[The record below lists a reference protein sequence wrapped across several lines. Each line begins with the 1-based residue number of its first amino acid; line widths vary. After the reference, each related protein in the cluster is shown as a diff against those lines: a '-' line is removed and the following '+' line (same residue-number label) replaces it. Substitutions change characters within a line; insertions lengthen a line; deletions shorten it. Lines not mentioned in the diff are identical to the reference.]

1 MKKISVLILF
11 AVIFLSGCGKTD
23 NQTASEKKSSDEHA
37 RKETGQTTENSGGET
52 VEIKLPTV
60 QCGTCKT
67 NITKEFK
74 KVDGINSFDISIE
87 KKIVKVSYDKTK
99 TDADKIEGAIVMAG
113 YQANDKPANK
123 EAYDK
128 LAECCKIGGHD

>member
-1 MKKISVLILF
+1 MKKISILILF
-11 AVIFLSGCGKTD
+11 TVLVIVGCDK
-23 NQTASEKKSSDEHA
+23 
-37 RKETGQTTENSGGET
+37 TENKISDVNKENKDTKNENAVNNGGEV

-60 QCGTCKT
+60 QCGTCKM
-67 NITKEFK
+67 NLTKAFK

-87 KKIVKVSYDKTK
+87 NKLVKVSYDKAK

-113 YQANDKPANK
+113 YQANDKPGNK

-128 LAECCKIGGHD
+128 LPECCKIGGHDN